1 MSPRVLAIRVS
12 RRALAVA
19 MIDDEQ
25 LAFRDGR
32 HLSSNVERAAKT
44 TDRYVR
50 QILELA
56 KPTKV
61 ILDVPMP
68 AGRITERLLLAI
80 HGAVAATALTA
91 QSVTARNVLASYG
104 VRALRSRI
112 ELVRMAND
120 LWPELVDARRGLKPY
135 LVAAAATALYEE
147 VQLQLG
153 PPRPT

>member
-1 MSPRVLAIRVS
+1 MTVRVLAIRIN

-19 MIDDEQ
+19 MMEDEQ

-32 HLSSNVERAAKT
+32 HLSSNVDRAART

-56 KPTKV
+56 KPTNV
-61 ILDVPMP
+61 ILDVPAP
-68 AGRITERLLLAI
+68 AGRITERLMLAV

-91 QSVTARNVLASYG
+91 ERVTAGDVLASYG
-104 VRALRSRI
+104 VRGLRSRT
-112 ELVRMAND
+112 ELLRMAND
-120 LWPELVDARRGLKPY
+120 LWPELVDVSKGLKPY
-135 LVAAAATALYEE
+135 LVAAAATALYGE

-153 PPRPT
+153 PSRPT